1 LCLKKNLV
9 VVAEFVVE
17 AGVEGGEVNA
27 EPVREFL
34 LQSDTP

>member
-1 LCLKKNLV
+1 M

-17 AGVEGGEVNA
+17 AGIEGGEVNT

-34 LQSDTP
+34 LQNDTP